1 MARPVAIRVPEPRSR
16 EPARLRPLR
25 RAARVG
31 YGTAMLR
38 DEDVETFWRNGV
50 VCLRGVLPAEWTE
63 RLAVAV
69 EEVIEARDGTD
80 LSAMASQIDSGGG
93 KVLRDAPVPGAP
105 RGRFFGGTDHW
116 RRYQAFRDFALASPL
131 PRLVARL
138 LRSRRVTL
146 YEDSL
151 LVKEPGTSER
161 TAFHQDMAYF
171 HVTGDQV
178 CTTWCP
184 LDQVS
189 LETGAVQ
196 YVRGSHLWTTEF
208 RPNFFV
214 STDAIPGTEGEP
226 VPDVAAEP
234 DRYDIVS
241 FESGPG
247 DVVVHH
253 ARTIHGAAGNA
264 SATRR
269 RRAISVRYCGD
280 DARFHRRPGAPLKP
294 WQEHASEGDPLG
306 SEDSP
311 VAFAG
316 A

>member
-1 MARPVAIRVPEPRSR
+1 MMV
-16 EPARLRPLR
+16 
-25 RAARVG
+25 
-31 YGTAMLR
+31 R
-38 DEDVETFWRNGV
+38 DEDVDAFWRDGV
-50 VCLRGVLPAEWTE
+50 VCLRGVLPADWTG
-63 RLAVAV
+63 RLAAAV
-69 EEVIEARDGTD
+69 EDVIAARDGTD
-80 LSAMASQIDSGGG
+80 LSAMASQIDAGGG
-93 KVLRDAPVPGAP
+93 AVLRDAPAADAP
-105 RGRFFGGTDHW
+105 RGRFFAGTDHW
-116 RRYQAFRDFALASPL
+116 RRHATFRAFALESPL
-131 PRLVARL
+131 PRVVAAL
-138 LRSRRVTL
+138 LRAQRVTL

-171 HVTGDQV
+171 HVTGRQV

-189 LETGAVQ
+189 VETGAVQ

-208 RPNFFV
+208 KPNFFV
-214 STDAIPGTEGEP
+214 STATIPGTEGEE
-226 VPDVAAEP
+226 VPDVAADP
-234 DRYDIVS
+234 DRYDLLS
-241 FESGPG
+241 FETGPG

-294 WQEHASEGDPLG
+294 WQESAREGDPLG
-306 SEDSP
+306 SDDAP

>member
-1 MARPVAIRVPEPRSR
+1 MR
-16 EPARLRPLR
+16 
-25 RAARVG
+25 
-31 YGTAMLR
+31 
-38 DEDVETFWRNGV
+38 
-50 VCLRGVLPAEWTE
+50 
-63 RLAVAV
+63 
-69 EEVIEARDGTD
+69 
-80 LSAMASQIDSGGG
+80 
-93 KVLRDAPVPGAP
+93 
-105 RGRFFGGTDHW
+105 
-116 RRYQAFRDFALASPL
+116 
-131 PRLVARL
+131 
-138 LRSRRVTL
+138 L

-171 HVTGDQV
+171 HVTGRQV

-184 LDQVS
+184 LDDVT

-208 RPNFFV
+208 KPNFFV
-214 STDAIPGTEGEP
+214 STATIPGTEGEE
-226 VPDVAAEP
+226 VPDVAADP
-234 DRYDIVS
+234 GKYDVVS
-241 FESGPG
+241 FETGPG

-294 WQEHASEGDPLG
+294 WQEGAREGDPLE
-306 SEDSP
+306 SADNP
-311 VAFAG
+311 VAFAD

>member
-1 MARPVAIRVPEPRSR
+1 
-16 EPARLRPLR
+16 
-25 RAARVG
+25 
-31 YGTAMLR
+31 MLR
-38 DEDVETFWRNGV
+38 EEDVETFWKDGV
-50 VCLRGVLPAEWTE
+50 VCLRDVVPAAWTE
-63 RLAVAV
+63 RLAAAV
-69 EEVIEARDGTD
+69 EDVIAARDGTD
-80 LSAMASQIDSGGG
+80 LSAMASQIDAGGG
-93 KVLRDAPVPGAP
+93 AVLRDATTSGTT
-105 RGRFFGGTDHW
+105 RGRFFAGTDHW
-116 RRYQAFRDFALASPL
+116 RRHATFRAFALESPL
-131 PRLVARL
+131 PRVVAGL
-138 LRSRRVTL
+138 LRARRVTL

-171 HVTGDQV
+171 HVTGQQV

-184 LDQVS
+184 LDDVT

-196 YVRGSHLWTTEF
+196 YVRGSHLWTKEF
-208 RPNFFV
+208 KPNFFV
-214 STDAIPGTEGEP
+214 STATIPGTEGEE
-226 VPDVAAEP
+226 VPDVAAHPEK
-234 DRYDIVS
+234 YDVVS
-241 FESGPG
+241 FETAPG

-294 WQEHASEGDPLG
+294 WQESAREGDLLE
-306 SEDSP
+306 SEDNP
-311 VAFAG
+311 VAFVG

>member
-1 MARPVAIRVPEPRSR
+1 
-16 EPARLRPLR
+16 
-25 RAARVG
+25 
-31 YGTAMLR
+31 MLR
-38 DEDVETFWRNGV
+38 DEDVETFWRDGV
-50 VCLRGVLPAEWTE
+50 VCLRGVVPAEWTE
-63 RLAVAV
+63 RLAAAV
-69 EEVIEARDGTD
+69 EDVIAARDGTD
-80 LSAMASQIDSGGG
+80 LSAMASQIDAGGG
-93 KVLRDAPVPGAP
+93 AVVRDAAASGSP
-105 RGRFFGGTDHW
+105 RGRFFAGTDHW
-116 RRYQAFRDFALASPL
+116 RRHATFRAFALESPL
-131 PRLVARL
+131 PRVVAGL
-138 LRSRRVTL
+138 LRARRVTL

-171 HVTGDQV
+171 HVTGQQV

-184 LDQVS
+184 LDDVT

-208 RPNFFV
+208 KPNFFV
-214 STDAIPGTEGEP
+214 STATIPGTEGEE
-226 VPDVAAEP
+226 VPDVAAQPEK
-234 DRYDIVS
+234 YDVVS
-241 FESGPG
+241 FETGPG

-264 SATRR
+264 SAPRR

-294 WQEHASEGDPLG
+294 WQEGAREGDPLE
-306 SEDSP
+306 SADTP